1 MDIEKTIEYILD
13 LNARHAVAMQHFD
26 ERMEQAGRRMEQ
38 AEKRM
43 DRMEGMI
50 RQLVDVTMSLA
61 RHAEEADAWVR
72 KFAAE
77 TDRRIREREE
87 AGAHTDRRL
96 DALIDVVEKLTRRN
110 GSGSE

>member
-13 LNARHAVAMQHFD
+13 LNARHAVAIQHFD
-26 ERMEQAGRRMEQ
+26 ERMEQA
-38 AEKRM
+38 AKRM
-43 DRMEGMI
+43 DPTEGMI
-50 RQLVDVTMSLA
+50 RQLVDVTMSLT
-61 RHAEEADAWVR
+61 RHAEEADGWVR

-77 TDRRIREREE
+77 TDRRIHEREE

-96 DALIDVVEKLTRRN
+96 DVLIDVVEKLTRRN